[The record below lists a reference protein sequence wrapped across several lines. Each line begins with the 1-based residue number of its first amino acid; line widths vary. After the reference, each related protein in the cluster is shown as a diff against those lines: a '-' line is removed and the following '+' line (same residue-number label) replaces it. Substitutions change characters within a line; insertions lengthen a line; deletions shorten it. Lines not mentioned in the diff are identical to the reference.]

1 MSLNWILSPVT
12 IYAVIAMALTGTLV
26 LFITAKLE
34 IQRVLSAA
42 RDARDSVDCA
52 IQEMSVGIEQL
63 RTEMSLPVPVWAP
76 AAGPALNLTK
86 RTQAMRMLRRG
97 ESVESIA
104 SALRAPRNEIVL
116 LVKVQQVVQGQPTSQ
131 LPAAQP

>member
-1 MSLNWILSPVT
+1 MSLNWILSPIT

-34 IQRVLSAA
+34 IQRALRAA
-42 RDARDSVDCA
+42 RDARQAVDGA
-52 IQEMSVGIEQL
+52 VQEMSLGVEQL
-63 RTEMSLPVPVWAP
+63 RTEMSLPAPVSAP

-86 RTQAMRMLRRG
+86 RTQALRMLRRG

-104 SALRAPRNEIVL
+104 SALRAPRNEVEL
-116 LVKVQQVVQGQPTSQ
+116 LVKVQQIQDPP
-131 LPAAQP
+131 LA

>member
-12 IYAVIAMALTGTLV
+12 IYAVIAMALTGTMV

-34 IQRVLSAA
+34 VQQALRAA
-42 RDARDSVDCA
+42 RDARESVDVA
-52 IQEMSVGIEQL
+52 VQEMSVGIERL
-63 RTEMSLPVPVWAP
+63 RTEMSLPAPVSTL

-86 RTQAMRMLRRG
+86 RTQAFRMLRRG

-104 SALRAPRNEIVL
+104 SALRAPRNEIEL
-116 LVKVQQVVQGQPTSQ
+116 LVKLQQIKGQP
-131 LPAAQP
+131 LA

>member
-12 IYAVIAMALTGTLV
+12 IYAVIAMALTGTMV

-34 IQRVLSAA
+34 AQRALRAA
-42 RDARDSVDCA
+42 RDARESVDVA
-52 IQEMSVGIEQL
+52 VQEMSVGIERL
-63 RTEMSLPVPVWAP
+63 RTEMSLPVPVSTL

-86 RTQAMRMLRRG
+86 RTQAFRMLRRG

-104 SALRAPRNEIVL
+104 SALRAPHNEIEL
-116 LVKVQQVVQGQPTSQ
+116 LVKIQQING
-131 LPAAQP
+131 LPLA

>member
-1 MSLNWILSPVT
+1 MSLNWILSPIT

-34 IQRVLSAA
+34 IQRALRAA
-42 RDARDSVDCA
+42 RDARQAVDGA
-52 IQEMSVGIEQL
+52 VQEMSLGIEQL
-63 RTEMSLPVPVWAP
+63 RTEMTLPAPVSAP

-86 RTQAMRMLRRG
+86 RTQALRMLRRG

-104 SALRAPRNEIVL
+104 SALRAPRNEVEL
-116 LVKVQQVVQGQPTSQ
+116 LVKVQQIQDPP
-131 LPAAQP
+131 LA

>member
-12 IYAVIAMALTGTLV
+12 IYAVIAMALTGTMV

-34 IQRVLSAA
+34 AQRALRAA
-42 RDARDSVDCA
+42 RDARESVDVA
-52 IQEMSVGIEQL
+52 VQEMSVGIERL
-63 RTEMSLPVPVWAP
+63 RTEMSLLDPVSPP

-86 RTQAMRMLRRG
+86 RTQAFRMLRRG

-104 SALRAPRNEIVL
+104 SALRAPRNEIEL
-116 LVKVQQVVQGQPTSQ
+116 LVKLQQIKGQP
-131 LPAAQP
+131 LA

>member
-12 IYAVIAMALTGTLV
+12 IYAVIAMALTGTMV

-34 IQRVLSAA
+34 VQQALRAT
-42 RDARDSVDCA
+42 RDARESVDVA
-52 IQEMSVGIEQL
+52 VQEMSVGIERL
-63 RTEMSLPVPVWAP
+63 RTEMSLPAPVSTL

-86 RTQAMRMLRRG
+86 RTQAFRMLRRG

-104 SALRAPRNEIVL
+104 SALRAPRNEIEL
-116 LVKVQQVVQGQPTSQ
+116 LVKVQQING
-131 LPAAQP
+131 LPLA